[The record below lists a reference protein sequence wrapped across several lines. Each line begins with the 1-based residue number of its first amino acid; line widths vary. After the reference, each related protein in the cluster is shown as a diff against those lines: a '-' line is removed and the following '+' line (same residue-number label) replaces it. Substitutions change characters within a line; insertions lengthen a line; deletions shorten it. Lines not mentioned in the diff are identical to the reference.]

1 MTADGI
7 RLASYPGVSGRSA
20 LAVAADHRVPFVE
33 VLERYQRMGTLPF
46 SCAGHKLGSGA
57 DREIVAMLGAELF
70 AADVWLDTTTYDRT
84 LREAEALAAATW
96 GADRTFFLGNGSSS
110 GNHAYMLATL
120 APGDEVVVARD
131 LHKSMLA
138 ALILTGAR
146 PVYVAPR
153 LHPELGIGVGVHP
166 DDVAAALDAHPAAK
180 LVALVSPSYF
190 GVAADLAEVT
200 RTAHERDVTVY
211 VDEAWGP
218 HFAFHPE
225 LPTSAMAAG
234 ADGAVTST
242 HKMLS
247 SLSQSS
253 ILNVRGGRVAPERIA
268 SAVKLTQTTSP
279 LVPLLA
285 SIDACRRQMALEGE
299 ALLSRT
305 LTLAEHARRR
315 LGMLPGLEVLDAATL
330 GLDPRQLD
338 PTKLVV
344 DVAGLG
350 LTGLE
355 AERALRDTFAIA
367 PEGSDLSSVI
377 LFLTIGDTRY
387 SVEQLV
393 GAFAAL
399 CAERQRGPVR
409 RGATASLLEPPRP
422 PVRRGAGHSV
432 LGASG
437 PHVAAGAPPRSSGA
451 AIAPGVQAMTPRDA
465 FFAAARAVPL
475 AAAVGEVAAELVTP
489 YPPGIPVLAPGEVIT
504 ADKLAYLAN
513 GSAHGMYVCGPA
525 DPSLTTIR
533 VVAGDRSESTW
544 TS

>member
-1 MTADGI
+1 MTSNGI
-7 RLASYPGVSGRSA
+7 RLASQDDVS
-20 LAVAADHRVPFVE
+20 LTAASPSQARHRVPLVE
-33 VLERYQRMGTLPF
+33 VLERYQSLGTLPF

-57 DREIVAMLGAELF
+57 DRELVAMLGAELF
-70 AADVWLDTTTYDRT
+70 AADVWLDTATFDRT
-84 LREAEALAAATW
+84 LREAEALAADAW
-96 GADRTFFLGNGSSS
+96 GADRSFFLGNGSSS
-110 GNHAYMLATL
+110 GNHAFLLATL
-120 APGDEVVVARD
+120 APGDVVIVARD

-153 LHPELGIGVGVHP
+153 LHPELGIAVGVHP

-190 GVAADLAEVT
+190 GVAADLAAIT
-200 RTAHERDVTVY
+200 RAAHARDVAVY

-253 ILNVRGGRVAPERIA
+253 ILNVRGGRVSPDRIA
-268 SAVKLTQTTSP
+268 SAVGLTQTTSP

-285 SIDACRRQMALEGE
+285 SIDACRRQMVLEGE
-299 ALLSRT
+299 ALLGRT
-305 LTLAEHARRR
+305 LRLAAHARYR
-315 LGMLPGLEVLDAATL
+315 LGMLPGLEVLDAGRL
-330 GLDPRQLD
+330 GLGPRQLD
-338 PTKLVV
+338 PTKLVI

-355 AERALRDTFAIA
+355 VERALREVFAIA

-377 LFLTIGDTRY
+377 CFLTIGDSRF

-399 CAERQRGPVR
+399 CAEARQPVQ
-409 RGATASLLEPPRP
+409 RGATPSRLEPPGP
-422 PVRRGAGHSV
+422 PGHRG
-432 LGASG
+432 
-437 PHVAAGAPPRSSGA
+437 AAGAPPRSSGA
-451 AIAPGVQAMTPRDA
+451 AIAPGPQAMTPRDA
-465 FFAAARAVPL
+465 FFAPSRAVAL

-504 ADKLAYLAN
+504 AYKLAYLAD

-525 DPSLTTIR
+525 DPSLATIR
-533 VVAGDRSESTW
+533 VVARDRSETTW

>member
-7 RLASYPGVSGRSA
+7 RLASHPDVSGRSA
-20 LAVAADHRVPFVE
+20 LAVPADHRVPFVE
-33 VLERYQRMGTLPF
+33 VLERYQSTGTLPF

-57 DREIVAMLGAELF
+57 DREVVAMLGAELF

-96 GADRTFFLGNGSSS
+96 GADRSFFLGNGSSS
-110 GNHAYMLATL
+110 GNHAFLLATL
-120 APGDEVVVARD
+120 APGDEVIVARD

-153 LHPELGIGVGVHP
+153 LHPELGIAVGVHP
-166 DDVAAALDAHPAAK
+166 DDVASALDAHPAAK

-200 RTAHERDVTVY
+200 RTAHDRDVTVY

-218 HFAFHPE
+218 HFSFHPE
-225 LPTSAMAAG
+225 LPLSAMAAG

-315 LGMLPGLEVLDAATL
+315 LGMLPGLEVLDATAL

-338 PTKLVV
+338 PTKLVI

-350 LTGLE
+350 LSGLE
-355 AERALRDTFAIA
+355 AERALRDRFAIA

-377 LFLTIGDTRY
+377 LFLTIGDTRF

-399 CAERQRGPVR
+399 CAGRRPV
-409 RGATASLLEPPRP
+409 TTDI
-422 PVRRGAGHSV
+422 
-432 LGASG
+432 
-437 PHVAAGAPPRSSGA
+437 PPRSSGA

-513 GSAHGMYVCGPA
+513 GSAQGMYVCGPA

>member
-1 MTADGI
+1 MTANGI
-7 RLASYPGVSGRSA
+7 RLASQGDVAKRSA
-20 LAVAADHRVPFVE
+20 AVMPAVRRVPFVE
-33 VLERYQRMGTLPF
+33 ILERCQRTGTLPF
-46 SCAGHKLGSGA
+46 SCPGHKLGSGA
-57 DREIVAMLGAELF
+57 DRELVDLLGAELF
-70 AADVWLDTTTYDRT
+70 AADVWLDTTTFDRT
-84 LREAEALAAATW
+84 LRQAEALAAATW

-110 GNHAYMLATL
+110 GNHAFLLAAL
-120 APGDEVVVARD
+120 SPGDEVIVARD

-166 DDVAAALDAHPAAK
+166 DDVAAALDAHPAAR

-190 GVAADLAEVT
+190 GVAADLAAIT
-200 RTAHERDVTVY
+200 HAAHARDVAFY

-218 HFAFHPE
+218 HFGFHPE
-225 LPTSAMAAG
+225 LPASAMVAG

-285 SIDACRRQMALEGE
+285 SIDACRRQMALEGKV
-299 ALLSRT
+299 LLSRT
-305 LTLAEHARRR
+305 LTLAELARQR
-315 LGMLPGLEVLDAATL
+315 LGMLPGLRVLDAAAL
-330 GLDPRQLD
+330 GLEARQLD
-338 PTKLVV
+338 PTKLVI
-344 DVAGLG
+344 DVADLG
-350 LTGLE
+350 ITGLE
-355 AERALRDTFAIA
+355 AERALRETFAIA

-377 LFLTIGDTRY
+377 CFLTIGDTRF

-399 CAERQRGPVR
+399 CAQRE
-409 RGATASLLEPPRP
+409 GAPAE
-422 PVRRGAGHSV
+422 
-432 LGASG
+432 
-437 PHVAAGAPPRSSGA
+437 APPRSSGA

-465 FFAAARAVPL
+465 FFADARTVPL
-475 AAAVGEVAAELVTP
+475 AAAAGEVAAELVTP

-504 ADKLAYLAN
+504 ADKLAYLAS
-513 GSAHGMYVCGPA
+513 GREHGMYVCGPA
-525 DPSLTTIR
+525 DPSLATIR
-533 VVAGDRSESTW
+533 VVARDRSEPTW

>member
-1 MTADGI
+1 MSANGI
-7 RLASYPGVSGRSA
+7 RLASPAGMARSA
-20 LAVAADHRVPFVE
+20 TAPVAAQRRVPLVE
-33 VLERYQRMGTLPF
+33 ALEQYRRTGTVPF
-46 SCAGHKLGSGA
+46 SCAGHKLGNGA
-57 DREIVAMLGAELF
+57 DRELVATLGAELF
-70 AADVWLDTTTYDRT
+70 AADVWLDTASYDRT
-84 LREAEALAAATW
+84 LREAEALAAAAW

-110 GNHAYMLATL
+110 GNHAFLLATL
-120 APGDEVVVARD
+120 SPGDEVIVARD

-153 LHPELGIGVGVHP
+153 LHPELGIAVGVHP

-180 LVALVSPSYF
+180 LLALVSPSYF
-190 GVAADLAEVT
+190 GVAADVARITRLA
-200 RTAHERDVTVY
+200 HDRDVTVY

-218 HFAFHPE
+218 HFSFHPE
-225 LPTSAMAAG
+225 LPLAAMAAG

-253 ILNVRGGRVAPERIA
+253 ILNVRAGRVAPDRVA

-285 SIDACRRQMALEGE
+285 SVDACRRQMVLEGE
-299 ALLSRT
+299 ALLDRT
-305 LTLAEHARRR
+305 LDLAAAARRR
-315 LGMLPGLEVLDAATL
+315 LAMLPGLEVLDAAA
-330 GLDPRQLD
+330 LDLPPFQLD

-350 LTGLE
+350 ITGLE
-355 AERALRDTFAIA
+355 AERALRDHFALA

-377 LFLTIGDTRY
+377 LFVTIGDSTS

-399 CAERQRGPVR
+399 CAERGGIQRGP
-409 RGATASLLEPPRP
+409 
-422 PVRRGAGHSV
+422 
-432 LGASG
+432 
-437 PHVAAGAPPRSSGA
+437 AAQAPPRSSGA

-465 FFAAARAVPL
+465 FFAPARTVPL
-475 AAAVGEVAAELVTP
+475 AAAAGEVAAELVTP

-504 ADKLAYLAN
+504 ADKLAYLAD
-513 GSAHGMYVCGPA
+513 GGAHGMYVCGPA
-525 DPSLTTIR
+525 DPSLATIR
-533 VVAGDRSESTW
+533 VVAADRSESTW

>member
-1 MTADGI
+1 MTANAT
-7 RLASYPGVSGRSA
+7 RLASQA
-20 LAVAADHRVPFVE
+20 AVPQPPTFVPDAPAHHRAPMVE
-33 VLERYQRMGTLPF
+33 VLRRYQEAGTVPL
-46 SCAGHKLGSGA
+46 SCPGHKLGTGA
-57 DREIVAMLGAELF
+57 HRELVAMLGPELF
-70 AADVWLDTTTYDRT
+70 AADVWLDTNTHDQA
-84 LREAEALAAATW
+84 LRAAEALAATAW
-96 GADRTFFLGNGSSS
+96 GADHSFFLGNGSSS
-110 GNHAYMLATL
+110 GNHAFLLATVG
-120 APGDEVVVARD
+120 PGDEVIVARD

-153 LHPELGIGVGVHP
+153 LHPELGVGLGVHP
-166 DDVAAALDAHPAAK
+166 DDVASALDAHPAAR

-190 GVAADLAEVT
+190 GVAADVAAVT
-200 RTAHERDVTVY
+200 HVSHARGVAVY

-225 LPTSAMAAG
+225 LPPSAMAAG

-253 ILNVRGGRVAPERIA
+253 ILNVRSGRVAPGRVA

-279 LVPLLA
+279 LLPLLA
-285 SIDACRRQMALEGE
+285 SIDACRRQMALGGE

-305 LTLAEHARRR
+305 LGLAAHARQR
-315 LGMLPGLEVLDAATL
+315 LGMLPGLEVLDADRL
-330 GLDPRQLD
+330 GLGPHQLD

-350 LTGLE
+350 LTGLV
-355 AERALRDTFAIA
+355 AERALRERFAIA

-377 LFLTIGDTRY
+377 LMVTIGDTRF
-387 SVEQLV
+387 SVDQLV

-399 CAERQRGPVR
+399 CAERAPV
-409 RGATASLLEPPRP
+409 A
-422 PVRRGAGHSV
+422 V
-432 LGASG
+432 
-437 PHVAAGAPPRSSGA
+437 GAPPRSSGA

-465 FFAAARAVPL
+465 FFAAARTVPL
-475 AAAVGEVAAELVTP
+475 DGAVGEVAAELVTP

-504 ADKLAYLAN
+504 AEKLAYLTR

-525 DPSLTTIR
+525 DPSLATIQ
-533 VVAGDRSESTW
+533 VVARDRSETTW